1 MKSAKYI
8 DSKKYTVELMALKAI
23 YTKIIK
29 FAESE
34 KACREAGYEIYRREL
49 GESYGV
55 PYYHYIIGYP
65 KQIDGN
71 VNGIVIDLIKRSNYT
86 QDYEI
91 ELSVRGNLFMD
102 YLREIAAEY
111 YPGLTSSKEM
121 PYDAWELLSGKA
133 QDIQVIAGYISTDY
147 EIPDGDPEDFAPL
160 EVINNMKLRMD
171 FTRMFPMGGVIY
183 DNNSRLCTK
192 EFTIK
197 SIMKLKDMVDTII
210 NGIKRR
216 PRNVRIQ
223 PND

>member
-1 MKSAKYI
+1 MKCAKYI
-8 DSKKYTVELMALKAI
+8 DSKRYTVELMALKSI

-34 KACREAGYEIYRREL
+34 KDCREAGYDIYRREL
-49 GESYGV
+49 GESCGI
-55 PYYHYIIGYP
+55 PYYHYIIGYN

-71 VNGIVIDLIKRSNYT
+71 VNGIVINLLKRSNYT

-91 ELSVRGNLFMD
+91 ELAVRGNLFMD
-102 YLREIAAEY
+102 YLREIAADY

-133 QDIQVIAGYISTDY
+133 TDIQVLAGYISTDY
-147 EIPDGDPEDFAPL
+147 ETPDGDPEEFAPF
-160 EVINNMKLRMD
+160 EVINNMRLRMN

-183 DNNSRLCTK
+183 DNNVRLCAK

-197 SIMKLKDMVDTII
+197 SIMKLRDIVDTII

-216 PRNVRIQ
+216 SRNVRIQ
-223 PND
+223 PED